1 MDIHSPSR
9 VMAGLGGHI
18 VDGIGVG
25 MLQRKPALESQFN
38 SVLGTFNSSAN
49 TPSINA
55 ISPSPRST
63 TPSMGGNSQSNA
75 VNDKKQNIT
84 IVIHAAPGQDVNQLA
99 DLVAQKLNRAKA
111 AIKRGSMLDAGY
123 AQ

>member
-1 MDIHSPSR
+1 MVSPVNSISTSSFN
-9 VMAGLGGHI
+9 VTSFIYFLI
-18 VDGIGVG
+18 VRNLTILLLKLMIILVIIYT
-25 MLQRKPALESQFN
+25 A
-38 SVLGTFNSSAN
+38 TFK
-49 TPSINA
+49 A

-75 VNDKKQNIT
+75 VNDKKQDIT